1 MPHTSVIPNK
11 KTICNGLAS
20 PKTKSF
26 SMSKL
31 NCGNNI
37 KSNNTLTIVAINAR
51 IKASEINW
59 KMFFP
64 DDEKPIHE
72 PLTDNK
78 NVAGITIVTIL
89 GIMVFVVIALICYAQ
104 KNTVSSTKQY

>member
-1 MPHTSVIPNK
+1 MYQKFRSELKLFSTFH
-11 KTICNGLAS
+11 
-20 PKTKSF
+20 SF
-26 SMSKL
+26 NEFTYVEKFS
-31 NCGNNI
+31 
-37 KSNNTLTIVAINAR
+37 
-51 IKASEINW
+51 
-59 KMFFP
+59 FP

-104 KNTVSSTKQY
+104 KNTVS